1 MANLKR
7 ATLVVLSVVFLLV
20 GVFGIANVQF
30 FASNT
35 ILELLEIAVGVS
47 ALAIAVR

>member
-7 ATLVVLSVVFLLV
+7 SALLTLSIVFLLV
-20 GVFGIANVQF
+20 GVMGIASVQF

-35 ILELLEIAVGVS
+35 ILELLEIALGVCG
-47 ALAIAVR
+47 LVIAVR